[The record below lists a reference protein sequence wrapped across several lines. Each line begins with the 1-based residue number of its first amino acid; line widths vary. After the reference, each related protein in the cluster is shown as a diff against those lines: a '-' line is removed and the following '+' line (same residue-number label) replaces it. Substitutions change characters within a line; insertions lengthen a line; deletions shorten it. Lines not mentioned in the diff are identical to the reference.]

1 MAGLWGHAR
10 LRPWEGHRCPGCS
23 PCSAALSAEPWSPRR
38 TASSTYYLASLY
50 LGSLPGARRGLFC
63 PSWLP
68 SPGQER
74 IEEVAPLSQ
83 LKPSNLAPR

>member
-1 MAGLWGHAR
+1 M
-10 LRPWEGHRCPGCS
+10 
-23 PCSAALSAEPWSPRR
+23 
-38 TASSTYYLASLY
+38 YYLASLY